1 MDASEICSRHS
12 GAYPCGCS
20 FDMYAYIVHDLSLIQ
35 THNVLR
41 PTLNQTRQC
50 KRIQGSLFASDINIY
65 LYIGI
70 CLGDVPF
77 KHKQYITDTCLV
89 INNSNHNYKHTSSS
103 TVNTGTYIPICTY
116 TLLTYQQ
123 TYAALYRQASAS
135 CAPNLQSK
143 HTQR

>member
-77 KHKQYITDTCLV
+77 TCKQYMANTSLV
-89 INNSNHNYKHTSSS
+89 INNSNRNYEHVVQLTQA
-103 TVNTGTYIPICTY
+103 
-116 TLLTYQQ
+116 LTYPF
-123 TYAALYRQASAS
+123 
-135 CAPNLQSK
+135 APAHS
-143 HTQR
+143 